1 MFECWWQNEGFEAW
15 HLRGDLRGA
24 SRRWQHRL
32 QDELW
37 LWFNDSG
44 EGVVWGKDHRIFLKP
59 GLFGCFGGQEGE
71 DWKWTRLPGHHEGE
85 ILIVPRDYLA
95 RHFGEA
101 AAAKKTPF
109 ARWLRGEKGVSFA
122 GLMGTGEKRLA
133 EKLASSQR
141 RRLPGLHPAQ
151 PVREPSLRRQ
161 RHLLP
166 LADRLQ
172 PRQRPMASRPA
183 GVPHRGRAIH
193 LVCRWSAAG

>member
-133 EKLASSQR
+133 EKLAAGWKARGLPVGVERDLNAWISRILGADQAPIPRASACGRKRTRTQVSSTK
-141 RRLPGLHPAQ
+141 
-151 PVREPSLRRQ
+151 
-161 RHLLP
+161 
-166 LADRLQ
+166 
-172 PRQRPMASRPA
+172 PMSYQSQ
-183 GVPHRGRAIH
+183 
-193 LVCRWSAAG
+193 SAAGM